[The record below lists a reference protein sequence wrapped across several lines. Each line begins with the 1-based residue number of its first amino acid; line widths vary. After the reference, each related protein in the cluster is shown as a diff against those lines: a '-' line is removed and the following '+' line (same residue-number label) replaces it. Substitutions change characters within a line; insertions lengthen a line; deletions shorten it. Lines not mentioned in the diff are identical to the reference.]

1 MSLLEL
7 FKAADTKDSNKLADV
22 VELERHFMQLQDSL
36 EGLRFSK
43 RDLAHE
49 LSLVT
54 RENARLE
61 RQLDEIRSRL
71 DTLEAMLEGRLHQ
84 H

>member
-1 MSLLEL
+1 MSLLEI
-7 FKAADTKDSNKLADV
+7 FKTADTKDATKLAEL
-22 VELERHFMQLQDSL
+22 VELERNVVQMQDSL

-49 LSLVT
+49 LALVT

-61 RQLDEIRSRL
+61 QQIQDVMTRL
-71 DTLEAMLEGRLHQ
+71 DTLEAMLEGRLKQ

>member
-1 MSLLEL
+1 MSLLEI
-7 FKAADTKDSNKLADV
+7 FKTADTKDTKKLAELV
-22 VELERHFMQLQDSL
+22 QLERNLVQMQDSL

-49 LSLVT
+49 LALVT

-61 RQLDEIRSRL
+61 QQIQDIMSRL
-71 DTLEAMLEGRLHQ
+71 DTLEAMLEGRLKQ